1 MSESKSEADLAAHYN
16 QTRDLSGF
24 DLENG
29 EPISVRRSVTISVR
43 FSEEEI
49 ARLRA
54 RAEQSG
60 VKVTSFIRAA
70 ALEATSPVDRAA
82 LGELARELERRAHD
96 VAEYVAH
103 GG

>member
-82 LGELARELERRAHD
+82 LGELARELEKRAHD